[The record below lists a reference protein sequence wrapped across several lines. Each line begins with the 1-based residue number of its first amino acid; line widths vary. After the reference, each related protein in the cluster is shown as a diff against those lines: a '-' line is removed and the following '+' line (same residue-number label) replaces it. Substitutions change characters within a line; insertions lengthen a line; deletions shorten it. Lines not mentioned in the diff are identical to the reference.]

1 MRNFKHFFLLVSFGA
16 LARAVL
22 AQTVVDLENFNLPP
36 NTFLNNASPEEA
48 FVSGPVALPNL
59 YDPQFMFWTGWA
71 ISNTTDTITPGFLNE
86 SSAMAGSG
94 AEGTATYA
102 VSYAFDGAVL
112 RLLGPAAGSTV
123 LGLFVT
129 NNAYA
134 YYSMRD
140 GDAFA
145 KKFGGPSGNDPDFF
159 LLTVKKYRNGVLG
172 PDSVNFYL
180 ADYRFEDNSRDYIVK
195 EWTYIDLS
203 SLGEADSLLFTLT
216 SSDVGVF
223 GMNTPAYFCIDQI
236 RLQPLVSQKEAVSGG
251 PSFSLYPNPASERV
265 FVRLPAEV
273 LANAVSIDVFDA
285 AGRSVSMGAQPQQ
298 SFSVSDWATGLYY
311 VRIHTREEVA
321 TIPLRVVR

>member
-159 LLTVKKYRNGVLG
+159 LLTVKKYRSGVLG

-195 EWTYIDLS
+195 EWTFVDLS

-236 RLQPLVSQKEAVSGG
+236 RLQPLVSQKETVLGG

-265 FVRLPAEV
+265 FVKLPEESLAE
-273 LANAVSIDVFDA
+273 SGRIEVFDA
-285 AGRSVSMGAQPQQ
+285 TGRLVFQSAQYRQG
-298 SFSVSDWATGLYY
+298 FSVSDWMPGLYY
-311 VRIHTREEVA
+311 VRLYTRQGMTVV
-321 TIPLRVVR
+321 PLRVVR

>member
-59 YDPQFMFWTGWA
+59 YDPQWMFWTGWA

-102 VSYAFDGAVL
+102 VSYAFDGAIL

-180 ADYRFEDNSRDYIVK
+180 ADYRFADNSRDYIVK

-203 SLGEADSLLFTLT
+203 SLGEVDSLLFILT

-236 RLQPLVSQKEAVSGG
+236 RLQPLVSQKEAVLGG
-251 PSFSLYPNPASERV
+251 PRFSLYPNPASERV

-273 LANAVSIDVFDA
+273 LVDAVRIDVFDT
-285 AGRSVSMGAQPQQ
+285 AGRSVSMKARPQQ

>member
-1 MRNFKHFFLLVSFGA
+1 MRNFKYFFLLVSFGA

-94 AEGTATYA
+94 AEGTPTYA

-159 LLTVKKYRNGVLG
+159 LLTIKKYRNGVLG
-172 PDSVNFYL
+172 PDSVDFYL
-180 ADYRFEDNSRDYIVK
+180 ADYRFADNSRDYIVK
-195 EWTYIDLS
+195 EWTFVNLS
-203 SLGEADSLLFTLT
+203 SLGEVDSLLFTLT

-236 RLQPLVSQKEAVSGG
+236 RLQPLVSQKEAVSGS
-251 PSFSLYPNPASERV
+251 PRFSLYPNPASERV
-265 FVRLPAEV
+265 FVRLPEEEHID
-273 LANAVSIDVFDA
+273 AVRIDVFDA
-285 AGRSVSMGAQPQQ
+285 AGRSVPVTAQPQQ
-298 SFSVSDWATGLYY
+298 GFSVSEWAPGLYY
-311 VRIHTREEVA
+311 VRIYTRKEIV
-321 TIPLRVVR
+321 TLPLRVVR